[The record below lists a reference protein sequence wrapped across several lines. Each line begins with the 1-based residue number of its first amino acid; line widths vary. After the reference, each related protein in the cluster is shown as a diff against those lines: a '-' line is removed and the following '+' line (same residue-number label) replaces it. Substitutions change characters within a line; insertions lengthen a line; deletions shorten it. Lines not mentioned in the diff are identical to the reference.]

1 MLSDNLDKN
10 NNINNIN
17 NSVNGVKIFALGGL
31 NEVGK
36 NAYCIETNEIIVIVD
51 MGIKFLKIHDNFIKG
66 LVPETK
72 YLNFTNKIKILVI
85 THGHEDHIG
94 GILFLLK
101 NVGVSIIYAPKLA
114 AELIRNKLKLFS
126 HFKNRVKIVEYN
138 SDSKFDIRNGE
149 VYLSFFSVTHS
160 IPDSFG
166 IVIDTVEG
174 RIVTTGDFK
183 IDLTPINNA
192 NIELDK
198 IACFGR
204 EKVDLLL
211 SDSTNAA
218 LEGYT
223 SSEKNVYQ
231 AINNIF
237 CKTQGR
243 IIITTFSSSIFR
255 IQQIVSIAC
264 KYNRKIVIVGKS
276 MKFAVEIAI
285 KHSYMKINRSS
296 IIDVSQINNYKLNEI
311 CIICTGSQGEKNSA
325 LSKIINGEYKIKI
338 IPGDTVIFSSGT
350 IPGNGEDVERIMNE
364 LSKLGAN
371 IYTNDIVQIHSSGHP
386 SKQELM
392 LMLRLLNP
400 RFFMPVHGEYHML
413 IEHAK
418 VANLVGIK
426 HENIFVLNNGDTLI
440 LKNHDIFNGKN
451 IPITPICLDDNS
463 NVVSKNIVF
472 EKDIIKLNGIV
483 IIIVFIP
490 KNIDDFRKPF
500 VLIKGFI
507 LEEIDYFK
515 NKVCSEI
522 HDNIEN
528 FKHKTND
535 QIKKMVILLVENIMQ
550 RITKKRPLIIP
561 VIITKNN

>member
-1 MLSDNLDKN
+1 MSFDLSNTT
-10 NNINNIN
+10 
-17 NSVNGVKIFALGGL
+17 NSDVKIFALGGL

-36 NAYCIETNEIIVIVD
+36 NAYCIETEKTIVIID
-51 MGIKFLKIHDNFIKG
+51 MGIKFLKINDNCIKG
-66 LVPETK
+66 VIPEIK
-72 YLNFTNKIKILVI
+72 YLNFTNKLKVLAI

-94 GILFLLK
+94 GVLFLLK
-101 NVGVSIIYAPKLA
+101 NVEVSIIYAPKLA
-114 AELIRNKLKLFS
+114 AELIRNKLKMSSSNFKS
-126 HFKNRVKIVEYN
+126 HTKIVEYN
-138 SDSKFDIRNGE
+138 NNSNFSIRNGE
-149 VYLSFFSVTHS
+149 VNLSFFSVTHS

-166 IVIDTVEG
+166 IVVDTSEG

-204 EKVDLLL
+204 EKVDLML

-223 SSEKNVYQ
+223 ASEKNVFQ

-264 KYNRKIVIVGKS
+264 KYRRKIIIVGKS

-285 KHSYMKINRSS
+285 KHSYMKIDNSAV
-296 IIDVSQINNYKLNEI
+296 IDINQINNYKLNEI

-338 IPGDTVIFSSGT
+338 IPGDTIIFSSGT
-350 IPGNGEDVERIMNE
+350 IPGNGEDVERVINE

-371 IYTNDIVQIHSSGHP
+371 IYTNDIAQIHSSGHP

-392 LMLRLLNP
+392 LMIKLLNP
-400 RFFMPVHGEYHML
+400 SFFMPVHGEYHML
-413 IEHAK
+413 VEHAN
-418 VANLVGIK
+418 VANLMGIK
-426 HENIFVLNNGDTLI
+426 RENIFILNNGDTLI
-440 LKNHDIFNGKN
+440 LKNHNVSRGKN
-451 IPITPICLDDNS
+451 MPIIPLYLDDES
-463 NVVSKNIVF
+463 NIVSKNIIL
-472 EKDIIKLNGIV
+472 EKNEIRLNGIV
-483 IIIVFIP
+483 IVAVFVSKDI
-490 KNIDDFRKPF
+490 NNNFRKPF
-500 VLIKGFI
+500 IFIRGFI
-507 LEEIDYFK
+507 LDELDYFK

-522 HDNIEN
+522 HNNMEN
-528 FKHKTND
+528 FIHKTND
-535 QIKKMVILLVENIMQ
+535 QIKKMVISLVDNVMQ
-550 RITKKRPLIIP
+550 QVTKKRPLIIP
-561 VIITKNN
+561 VILANNN